1 MDNKNQAYKL
11 KLVNKRSRDL
21 WREKMPYLLKNIIN
35 LQIGEMQ
42 PSVKQKC
49 TPKLGGREL
58 ESIKANCI
66 ARNCSQGSEEQS

>member
-11 KLVNKRSRDL
+11 RLVNKKSRDL
-21 WREKMPYLLKNIIN
+21 WREKTPYLLKNIIN

-49 TPKLGGREL
+49 TPKVGGREL
-58 ESIKANCI
+58 EIMKANYS